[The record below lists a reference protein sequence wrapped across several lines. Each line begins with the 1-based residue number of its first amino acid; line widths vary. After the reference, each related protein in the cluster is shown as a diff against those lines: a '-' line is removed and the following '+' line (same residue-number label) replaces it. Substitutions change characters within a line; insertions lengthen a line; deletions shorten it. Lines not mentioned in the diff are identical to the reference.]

1 MTASKE
7 KCAVT
12 TLAAMLSHTDRE
24 RLLERLAELRELDR
38 EMRRP
43 GSLASP
49 DEPIALHRATRQQG
63 QDDTKKSA
71 P

>member
-1 MTASKE
+1 MTA
-7 KCAVT
+7 
-12 TLAAMLSHTDRE
+12 LAAMLSRADRE
-24 RLLERLAELRELDR
+24 RLLERLHELRDLDR

-63 QDDTKKSA
+63 QDGTERT

>member
-1 MTASKE
+1 MTAI
-7 KCAVT
+7 
-12 TLAAMLSHTDRE
+12 AAMLSRADRE
-24 RLLERLAELRELDR
+24 RLLARLRELRTLDR

-49 DEPIALHRATRQQG
+49 DEPIALHRATRQQS
-63 QDDTKKSA
+63 QDDTKRSA